1 MPLLI
6 LKVGD
11 AQQISSI
18 AKSWI
23 YTDLLIKPEEVVLYK
38 PRKEGRL
45 SLINLKLRALGE
57 LIKSTIKQ
65 VPLNNSEVFRR
76 GGHLDTE

>member
-23 YTDLLIKPEEVVLYK
+23 YTDLLIKPEEVVLHK
-38 PRKEGRL
+38 PRKEGSL
-45 SLINLKLRALGE
+45 SLINVKLRALGE

>member
-1 MPLLI
+1 MI

-45 SLINLKLRALGE
+45 SLINVKLRALGE

-65 VPLNNSEVFRR
+65 VPLQQLGSFQKRR
-76 GGHLDTE
+76 AS